1 MLYLVRS
8 QDSPPTCIL
17 LLRALKFSYVKVDI
31 ASSVERFFLNPNCSH
46 ARMLFKFKKLLT
58 VLYITFSNILE
69 NAVSNEI
76 GL

>member
-1 MLYLVRS
+1 
-8 QDSPPTCIL
+8 
-17 LLRALKFSYVKVDI
+17 
-31 ASSVERFFLNPNCSH
+31 
-46 ARMLFKFKKLLT
+46 MLFEFKKLLT